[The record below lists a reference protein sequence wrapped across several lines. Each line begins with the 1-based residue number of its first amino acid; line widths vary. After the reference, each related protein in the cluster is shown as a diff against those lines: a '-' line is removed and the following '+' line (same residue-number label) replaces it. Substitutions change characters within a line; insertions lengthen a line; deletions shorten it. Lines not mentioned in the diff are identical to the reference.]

1 LSRTLPPDVD
11 AVGAG
16 RIQSV
21 ERALRILHAFDAPG
35 QRLTVAELA
44 RRLDV
49 HKSTASRLAATL
61 VAAGF
66 LERGGDGDQLAL
78 GPELVRLGRLAVSGR
93 SLPDVARPVMDELA
107 AQLGETVTLSVP
119 EGHEALTVAQSE
131 GTFAVGLQ
139 GWLGR
144 RAPLHATS
152 DGKVLLAFGAATVP
166 DGKLEARTPDTITD
180 RSALDAELASV
191 RERGWG
197 SSRGD
202 FELGLNGVAAP
213 VLSPDGACRAAL
225 CVSGPAYR
233 VRARD
238 LSSLGQRCTAAAAR
252 IAALL
257 DLAPPATT
265 PPTPTR

>member
-1 LSRTLPPDVD
+1 MSRNSSAADTELL
-11 AVGAG
+11 GTG

-21 ERALRILHAFDAPG
+21 ERALRILRAFTEPG

-61 VAAGF
+61 VSAGF
-66 LERGGDGDQLAL
+66 LERGGENDPLVL
-78 GPELVRLGRLAVSGR
+78 GPQLVRLGRLAVSGR
-93 SLPDVARPVMDELA
+93 SLPEIARPVMDELA

-119 EGHEALTVAQSE
+119 DAGQALTIGQSE

-139 GWLGR
+139 NWLGK

-152 DGKVLLAFGAATVP
+152 DGKVLLAFGAATLP
-166 DGKLEARTPDTITD
+166 AGELSARTPDTIVD
-180 RSALDAELASV
+180 RAALDAELAQL

-213 VLSPDGACRAAL
+213 ILLPDGTCRAAL
-225 CVSGPAYR
+225 CLSGPAYR
-233 VRARD
+233 VRSDDLAALAARVAF
-238 LSSLGQRCTAAAAR
+238 AARR

-257 DLAPPATT
+257 DLAPPLPDPQDA
-265 PPTPTR
+265 